1 MSRGLNKYHIL
12 FLDDKRTWLDNFQQ
26 QHGDEYDLTLVA
38 SGREFDL
45 RLERMVAEGHPPD
58 VVLIDLYH
66 PKYPDDPARQ
76 AELTTAGDAAI
87 QDLEAAIQKARG
99 PILAAWDPYGV
110 EILERA
116 RKFLDS
122 RGHGDIPLVIYTQQ
136 GLTIA
141 SNEELKRVSQLR
153 GEWLIKNKSNAD
165 YESHR
170 LNEMISLRERQKD
183 NYRRVYQNTSWMI
196 AALLLVTLVG
206 LAYFHHKTM
215 DLVLSIGLSAVLV
228 AVQPFIA
235 KLSSEK

>member
-1 MSRGLNKYHIL
+1 MSRGIKKYHIL
-12 FLDDKRTWLDNFQQ
+12 FLDDKREWREHFEQ
-26 QHGDEYDLTLVA
+26 QHGDEYDVTLVS

-66 PKYPDDPARQ
+66 PKYPDEPERQ
-76 AELTTAGDAAI
+76 AELTKAGDAAI
-87 QDLEAAIQKARG
+87 QDLETAIQKARG

-110 EILERA
+110 EILDRA
-116 RKFLDS
+116 RKFLDAK
-122 RGHGDIPLVIYTQQ
+122 GHGDIPLAIYTQQ

-141 SNEELKRVSQLR
+141 NNEELKRVSQLR

-170 LNEMISLRERQKD
+170 LNEMIALRERKKD
-183 NYRRVYQNTSWMI
+183 NYRRVYQNTSWMV
-196 AALLLVTLVG
+196 AALLMVMLVV
-206 LAYFHHKTM
+206 LAYFHHKTT
-215 DLVLSIGLSAVLV
+215 DLMLSIGLSAVLV